1 MNSINTI
8 KKIFEMKTVAVV
20 GFSPN
25 TERPSHYVSIYMKQN
40 GYDIIPVNPG
50 YKEIAGMVCYPKL
63 ESIKKPI
70 DLTKY

>member
-1 MNSINTI
+1 
-8 KKIFEMKTVAVV
+8 MKTVAVV

-50 YKEIAGMVCYPKL
+50 HKEIAGMVCYPKL
-63 ESIKKPI
+63 ESI
-70 DLTKY
+70 